1 MPRAKGCLRI
11 PRISTFVHG
20 SREVLEE
27 KIKDARLDI
36 KFSEDLGWKMGLGGA
51 SFEVRTAG
59 SIVS

>member
-1 MPRAKGCLRI
+1 MVVGKYLRK
-11 PRISTFVHG
+11 
-20 SREVLEE
+20 

>member
-1 MPRAKGCLRI
+1 MVVGKYFDQP
-11 PRISTFVHG
+11 
-20 SREVLEE
+20 LEE
-27 KIKDARLDI
+27 KIKDAGFDI